1 MKTMNKKNIVI
12 LLVILTT
19 ILLIKQIF
27 PLIKTAPLENAQNS
41 ELIIEPTQTPVTPTQ
56 AISKQKKYT
65 FTVETDGV
73 TAFDLLQ
80 SSTDVEYDQYDFG
93 VFIKSIDGL
102 AGNDEFFWAFLVND
116 EMAQEGADKI
126 ILNKGDVVTF
136 EYREINQVTFDE

>member
-1 MKTMNKKNIVI
+1 MNKKNIVI
-12 LLVILTT
+12 ILVVITT
-19 ILLIKQIF
+19 LLLIKQIF
-27 PLIKTAPLENAQNS
+27 PLIKKAPLENVQNS
-41 ELIIEPTQTPVTPTQ
+41 ELIIEPTKTPITPTLAATQ
-56 AISKQKKYT
+56 QKKYT